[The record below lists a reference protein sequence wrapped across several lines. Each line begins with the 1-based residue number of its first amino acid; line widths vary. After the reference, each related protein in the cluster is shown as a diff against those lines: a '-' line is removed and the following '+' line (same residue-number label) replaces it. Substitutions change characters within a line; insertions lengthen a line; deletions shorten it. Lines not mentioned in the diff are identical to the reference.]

1 MGCLFSKPTN
11 RVVILRNSF
20 SGLFWM
26 QFTGSLVFLLLG
38 LCPCVGVI
46 SREKVHGRYIC
57 WDLACLEKKIS
68 FHPHTF
74 TFGHKAN
81 LGKNICQSES
91 SGCFSNVFK
100 LPVLLPTNLKPV
112 WFTILC
118 APPPRCS
125 EISQRCVFLVWIF
138 FTYCAEYMK
147 TTFNLETNILQYCKF
162 KIFLL
167 SVFSI

>member
-11 RVVILRNSF
+11 SCHPKKF
-20 SGLFWM
+20 LFWSVLNAVYWISCFSPSWFM
-26 QFTGSLVFLLLG
+26 PLCWWNFQGKGSWEIYMLRSCMSG
-38 LCPCVGVI
+38 
-46 SREKVHGRYIC
+46 K
-57 WDLACLEKKIS
+57 KKIS

-118 APPPRCS
+118 DPPPRCS
-125 EISQRCVFLVWIF
+125 EISQWCVFLVWVF